1 MMPAAPG
8 TEGNSSDVLAPAQ
21 FSLLE
26 STPFL
31 TLLQPYKISPSLK
44 RIRLALGRTR
54 DGKERSLLKDLDRL
68 IPC

>member
-31 TLLQPYKISPSLK
+31 TLLQPYKISPSLE
-44 RIRLALGRTR
+44 RIRLAL
-54 DGKERSLLKDLDRL
+54 
-68 IPC
+68 